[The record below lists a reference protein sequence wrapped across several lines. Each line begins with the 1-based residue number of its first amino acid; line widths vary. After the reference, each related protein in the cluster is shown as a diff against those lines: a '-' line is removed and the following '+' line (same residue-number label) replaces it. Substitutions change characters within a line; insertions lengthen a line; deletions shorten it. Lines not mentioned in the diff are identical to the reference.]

1 MIRVVIVDDHAIVRE
16 GLRFLFEQ
24 QPDIEVVGEGEDGLQ
39 AIALIEEQ
47 RPDVLLLDLLMPRVH
62 GVEVIRQIKRLSSQ
76 TQILVLTSFAE
87 DELLFGAIQA
97 GALSYLLKDTRPED
111 LISAVQAAAKGES
124 TLHPLI
130 AKRVLHEMRQSKR
143 SLLQDL
149 TTRELDVLGRIA
161 RGRSNREIA
170 TELCLGEQTIKTHV
184 SNILSKLHLADRTQ
198 AAIFALQQRLVPL
211 DDTLD
216 QEEEL

>member
-39 AIALIEEQ
+39 AVALIEEQ
-47 RPDVLLLDLLMPRVH
+47 HPDVLLLDLLMPRIH
-62 GVEVIRQIKRLSSQ
+62 GVEAIRRIKRISPQ

-130 AKRVLHEMRQSKR
+130 AKRVLREMRQSKR
-143 SLLQDL
+143 SLLQNL
-149 TTRELDVLGRIA
+149 TTRELDVLVRIA

-170 TELCLGEQTIKTHV
+170 AELHLGEQTIKTHV
-184 SNILSKLHLADRTQ
+184 SNILSKLHLVDRTQ

-216 QEEEL
+216 QEEEH

>member
-47 RPDVLLLDLLMPRVH
+47 HPDVLLLDLLMPRVH
-62 GVEVIRQIKRLSSQ
+62 GVEVIRRIKRLSPQ

-97 GALSYLLKDTRPED
+97 GALSYLLKDTRPE
-111 LISAVQAAAKGES
+111 
-124 TLHPLI
+124 
-130 AKRVLHEMRQSKR
+130 
-143 SLLQDL
+143 
-149 TTRELDVLGRIA
+149 
-161 RGRSNREIA
+161 
-170 TELCLGEQTIKTHV
+170 
-184 SNILSKLHLADRTQ
+184 
-198 AAIFALQQRLVPL
+198 
-211 DDTLD
+211 
-216 QEEEL
+216 

>member
-24 QPDIEVVGEGEDGLQ
+24 QPDIEVVGEGEDGSQ

-62 GVEVIRQIKRLSSQ
+62 GVEVIRQIKRLSPQ

-124 TLHPLI
+124 TLHPLV
-130 AKRVLHEMRQSKR
+130 AKRVLREMRQSKR

-149 TTRELDVLGRIA
+149 TARELDVLVRIA

-184 SNILSKLHLADRTQ
+184 SNVLSKLHLADRTQ

>member
-39 AIALIEEQ
+39 AIALIQEQ
-47 RPDVLLLDLLMPRVH
+47 CPDVVLLDLLMPGVQ
-62 GVEVIRQIKRLSSQ
+62 GVEVIRQIKRLNIQ

-87 DELLFGAIQA
+87 DELLFGAIEA
-97 GALSYLLKDTRPED
+97 GALSYVLKDTRPEA

-130 AKRVLHEMRQSKR
+130 AKRVLRQMRHTKR
-143 SLLQDL
+143 SLLQEL
-149 TTRELDVLGRIA
+149 TTRERDVLARIA

-170 TELCLGEQTIKTHV
+170 AELCLGEQTVKTHV
-184 SNILSKLHLADRTQ
+184 SNILSKLHLTDRTQ
-198 AAIFALQQRLVPL
+198 AAIFALQHRLVPL
-211 DDTLD
+211 DEALD
-216 QEEEL
+216 REDER

>member
-1 MIRVVIVDDHAIVRE
+1 MVRIVIVDDHAIVRE

-39 AIALIEEQ
+39 AIMLIEEMH
-47 RPDVLLLDLLMPRVH
+47 PEVLLLDLLMPKMH
-62 GVEVIRQIKRLSSQ
+62 GVEVIRQIKRLSPQ
-76 TQILVLTSFAE
+76 TQMLVLTSYFE

-97 GALSYLLKDTRPED
+97 GALSYLLKDTKPRD
-111 LISAVQAAAKGES
+111 LVAAVQAAAKGES
-124 TLHPLI
+124 ILHPLI
-130 AKRVLHEMRQSKR
+130 AKRVLRDIRQSKR

-149 TTRELDVLGRIA
+149 TVRELDVLTWIA

-184 SNILSKLHLADRTQ
+184 SNILAKLHLADRTQ
-198 AAIFALQQRLVPL
+198 AAIYALQQHLIPL
-211 DDTLD
+211 DATLD
-216 QEEEL
+216 REE

>member
-47 RPDVLLLDLLMPRVH
+47 HPDVLLLDLLMPRVH
-62 GVEVIRQIKRLSSQ
+62 GVEVIRRIKRLSPQ

-130 AKRVLHEMRQSKR
+130 AKRVLREMRQSKR
-143 SLLQDL
+143 SLLQSL
-149 TTRELDVLGRIA
+149 TT
-161 RGRSNREIA
+161 
-170 TELCLGEQTIKTHV
+170 
-184 SNILSKLHLADRTQ
+184 
-198 AAIFALQQRLVPL
+198 
-211 DDTLD
+211 
-216 QEEEL
+216 

>member
-1 MIRVVIVDDHAIVRE
+1 MVRIVIVDDHAIVRE

-39 AIALIEEQ
+39 AIMLIEEMH
-47 RPDVLLLDLLMPRVH
+47 PEVLLLDLLMPKMH
-62 GVEVIRQIKRLSSQ
+62 GVEVIRQIKRLSPQ
-76 TQILVLTSFAE
+76 TQILVLTSYFE

-97 GALSYLLKDTRPED
+97 GALSYLLKDTKPRD
-111 LISAVQAAAKGES
+111 LVAAVQAAAKGES
-124 TLHPLI
+124 ILHPLI
-130 AKRVLHEMRQSKR
+130 AKRVLRDIRQSKR

-149 TTRELDVLGRIA
+149 TVRELDVLTWIA

-184 SNILSKLHLADRTQ
+184 SNILAKLHLADRTQ
-198 AAIFALQQRLVPL
+198 AAIYALQQHLIPL
-211 DDTLD
+211 DATLD
-216 QEEEL
+216 REE

>member
-47 RPDVLLLDLLMPRVH
+47 HPDVLLLDLLMPRVH
-62 GVEVIRQIKRLSSQ
+62 GVEVIRRIKRLSPQ

-130 AKRVLHEMRQSKR
+130 AKRVLREMRQSKR
-143 SLLQDL
+143 SLLQSL
-149 TTRELDVLGRIA
+149 TTRELDVLVRIA

-216 QEEEL
+216 QEEER